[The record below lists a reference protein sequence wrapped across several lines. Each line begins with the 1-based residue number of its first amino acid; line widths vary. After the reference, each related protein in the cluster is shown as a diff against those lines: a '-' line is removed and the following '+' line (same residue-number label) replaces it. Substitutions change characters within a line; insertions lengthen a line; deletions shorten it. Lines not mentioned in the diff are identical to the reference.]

1 MKKFVLAAFA
11 ALVLPTTAF
20 AQEPAPTPEKKCCC
34 CDKKEHEKGCC
45 DEKKGHDTHESHAP
59 TKH

>member
-1 MKKFVLAAFA
+1 MKKFVFAVIAALALPSAAFA
-11 ALVLPTTAF
+11 QDAT
-20 AQEPAPTPEKKCCC
+20 PTPEKKCCC
-34 CDKKEHEKGCC
+34 EKKEHEKGCC